1 MQSFARALIFRAPG
15 LFAPHAY
22 AARVS
27 IVPRRLTRD
36 LSANAGGWSI
46 GPGGRVGGGQS
57 GGGRDSPRD
66 ARDDNLRRNRFG
78 DEYEDDGRDR
88 GGYDDRNERGGYDRR
103 PARGGPGRRRR
114 SPRRR
119 SRG

>member
-1 MQSFARALIFRAPG
+1 MLLVKNEQKPFVGHHCPTRVNAMQAFARALIFRAPG

-78 DEYEDDGRDR
+78 DEY
-88 GGYDDRNERGGYDRR
+88 
-103 PARGGPGRRRR
+103 
-114 SPRRR
+114 
-119 SRG
+119 